1 LRCLDRGKIGSDDL
15 CPPDPG
21 TVPHIDAL
29 DLRRGRPT
37 MNPGVDNRPSD
48 DESQLFER
56 LQLAASQAPMH
67 LTQQEVDRL
76 LGVSEQQ
83 RSH

>member
-1 LRCLDRGKIGSDDL
+1 
-15 CPPDPG
+15 
-21 TVPHIDAL
+21 
-29 DLRRGRPT
+29 
-37 MNPGVDNRPSD
+37 MNPVVDNRPSD

-76 LGVSEQQ
+76 LGISEQQ